1 MIRNLLAALYALAV
15 IGLIGSTCWAAGG
28 MKAER
33 EHSAGRV
40 GLVLLAALQR

>member
-28 MKAER
+28 MKAEQNTPPGA
-33 EHSAGRV
+33 SD
-40 GLVLLAALQR
+40 